1 MRSNRRTTASLAA
14 EPLMQ
19 DIDAAMSW
27 IAGLAAGDPH

>member
-1 MRSNRRTTASLAA
+1 MRSIEPQLRRRPGAA
-14 EPLMQ
+14 A